1 MEQTSGLG
9 IWAVTEQSGKEA
21 DFWKHEGRIFYTNST
36 QTSFPGII
44 TIAVGNPAHNG
55 GVETK

>member
-21 DFWKHEGRIFYTNST
+21 DFWKNKGRIFYTNNTNFLPRYNHHCS
-36 QTSFPGII
+36 
-44 TIAVGNPAHNG
+44 
-55 GVETK
+55 